1 MRLAEALVA
10 LAITLV
16 AVAAALRLA
25 DAAGGAATRL
35 PEALDVQQRARVGVD
50 AVARDLA
57 AAGLRRRPGVPGP
70 PAVLPLVLGV
80 SGDAPGAARGDAI
93 TLLSVPATSP
103 AGVLATPLSAA
114 TPQLRLSAG
123 GDCGSAALCGLA
135 AGDDVVIVDQAGA
148 FDVVRIVSIAAGIGA
163 VRQHGRSFSNAFET
177 GARVWRV
184 ESRSYYL
191 DRAAGILRQY
201 DGDASDQP
209 VADHLVDLGF
219 AYYAADV
226 SGALVELPLAQLADG
241 PWIGAGSSMY
251 DVDWQRV
258 RAVRVRIG
266 AQAATAELRR
276 VVPAVSLELLVAPR
290 ALGVGAA

>member
-1 MRLAEALVA
+1 
-10 LAITLV
+10 
-16 AVAAALRLA
+16 
-25 DAAGGAATRL
+25 
-35 PEALDVQQRARVGVD
+35 
-50 AVARDLA
+50 
-57 AAGLRRRPGVPGP
+57 
-70 PAVLPLVLGV
+70 
-80 SGDAPGAARGDAI
+80 
-93 TLLSVPATSP
+93 
-103 AGVLATPLSAA
+103 
-114 TPQLRLSAG
+114 LRLSAG

-135 AGDDVVIVDQAGA
+135 AGDDVVIVDQAGDPAGA
-148 FDVVRIVSIAAGIGA
+148 FDVVRIVSIAGGVGA
-163 VRQHGRSFSNAFET
+163 VRQHGRSFSNVFAT

-191 DRAAGILRQY
+191 DRAAGVLRQY

-266 AQAATAELRR
+266 AEAATAELRR